1 MPDQIVRIS
10 EGAIAQE
17 VNGET
22 VILDLNSQQYFSLD
36 KTGTRIWQL
45 LQEKLNT
52 REVYQEMRNEYEVD
66 EEELRQDIDS
76 LIASLVE
83 EGLVSLADN

>member
-22 VILDLNSQQYFSLD
+22 VILDLNSEQYFSLD